1 MSTFEKYLKI
11 ISESNGY
18 LNAPDTTKEIAV
30 NNSREI
36 VYSSNDTFT
45 KVELDDEAKE
55 FIENIVD
62 HYEGTMKNNPNL
74 TVYGTISRFT
84 LPTLNP
90 KMKKKFVTAEVR
102 RLGKN
107 IKPEDYDNFKKTLM
121 HELIDKLNKS
131 KYNQYF
137 GDGSI
142 KIINDETS
150 NKGNSAYQTYPWF
163 AIDIDVK
170 DMKQRPGNAPV
181 YSVKRSY
188 PNVDSSEKTQ
198 KFINAATQA
207 IQGQQAIDT
216 KKRKE
221 KSKEIEEKE
230 KKKYSGPGKKNKK

>member
-18 LNAPDTTKEIAV
+18 LNAPDTTEIAANL
-30 NNSREI
+30 NNSQEI
-36 VYSSNDTFT
+36 VYSSTFT
-45 KVELDDEAKE
+45 KVELDNEAE
-55 FIENIVD
+55 DFIKNIVKE
-62 HYEGTMKNNPNL
+62 YEDTMEKNPNL
-74 TVYGTISRFT
+74 TVYGTISKFA
-84 LPTLNP
+84 LPNLNP
-90 KMKKKFVTAEVR
+90 KMKKKFVTAEVS

-121 HELIDKLNKS
+121 HELVDKLNKS

-137 GDGSI
+137 GNGSI
-142 KIINDETS
+142 KIINDEKS
-150 NKGNSAYQTYPWF
+150 NKGNSNPVAYPWF
-163 AIDIDVK
+163 AIDID
-170 DMKQRPGNAPV
+170 MNNMIQRPWSAPE

-188 PNVDSSEKTQ
+188 PNVDSSKKTQ

-221 KSKEIEEKE
+221 KSKEIEEEK
-230 KKKYSGPGKKNKK
+230 KKKYSGPGKRNKK